1 MSIRPARIAQ
11 AKENGLNH
19 SLDYPLLIL
28 IAALIG
34 FGLIMVFSASYAFAY
49 VNTGN
54 ALHFF
59 LRQVIWTVLGVI
71 AMLAALSIDY
81 RSWRALA
88 LPIMIFTI
96 GLLVLVLIIGQVRF
110 GAVRQFFEGSGQ
122 PSEFAKVSIIIYIA
136 AWLTSRKQNLT
147 QISYGLAPFA
157 VLLGLMVSL
166 IVAQPDISTSM
177 LITLT
182 AVVMFFVAGAA
193 WIQVGLTLLLAGL
206 TFGVVI
212 TFSAH
217 AQERIQIF
225 LQTIVNPFNTTNFH
239 LREAIYALVEGG
251 VFGQGLANSV
261 HKQPPG
267 LPAVHSD
274 SIFAVVGEELGL
286 IGSLLVLALF
296 FFFAYRGMRV
306 ALRAPDDFGTLLA
319 LGITT
324 WLVSQALINIAVITA
339 TFPFTGLPLPFFSY
353 GGSSTLANLIG
364 VGILLNISR
373 GGGGGI
379 DLSAYSRF
387 WRRDGRTRLSDPDR
401 GGSPARRRRAASGSY
416 ARDRD

>member
-1 MSIRPARIAQ
+1 MSNLRAKTAQ
-11 AKENGLNH
+11 SEF
-19 SLDYPLLIL
+19 DYTLLVL
-28 IAALIG
+28 IAILIG
-34 FGLIMVFSASYAFAY
+34 FGLIMVFSASYAFSY
-49 VNTGN
+49 VNTNN
-54 ALHFF
+54 ALYFF
-59 LRQVIWTVLGVI
+59 LRQVIWTALGVI
-71 AMLAALSIDY
+71 AMIIMLSIDY
-81 RSWRALA
+81 RSWRNLA

-96 GLLVLVLIIGQVRF
+96 ALLVLVLIIGQTRF
-110 GAVRQFFEGSGQ
+110 GSVRQFFEGSGQ
-122 PSEFAKVSIIIYIA
+122 PSEFAKISIIIYVA
-136 AWLTSRKQNLT
+136 AWLTTRKQNLT

-166 IVAQPDISTSM
+166 IVAQPDLSTSI
-177 LITLT
+177 LIAMT
-182 AVVMFFVAGAA
+182 AMIMFFVAGAEL
-193 WIQVGLTLLLAGL
+193 IQVGLILLLSGV

-212 TFSAH
+212 AFSGY

-225 LQTIVNPFNTTNFH
+225 LQTIANPFNTTNFH

-251 VFGQGLANSV
+251 IFGRGLANSV

-296 FFFAYRGMRV
+296 FFFAYRGARI

-319 LGITT
+319 FGITT
-324 WLVSQALINIAVITA
+324 WLVMQALINIAVITA

-353 GGSSTLANLIG
+353 GGSSTLANLAG

-387 WRRDGRTRLSDPDR
+387 WRRDGRSRLSDPDR
-401 GGSPARRRRAASGSY
+401 GRGAGGSTRGGSSARQNRRV
-416 ARDRD
+416 